1 MNQKKLLPRKRIA
14 LVAHDNMKQQLLEWS
29 KYNKSTLQKH
39 QLFATG
45 TTGSL
50 IENALDIHIIK
61 LMSGPLGGDQQ
72 IGAMIAEGKI
82 DVLIFFW
89 DPMSA
94 QPHDPDIK
102 ALLRLGAVWN
112 IPIACN
118 RSTADFLLTS
128 PIMNEEY
135 EVSLPDYITY
145 LNRKV

>member
-1 MNQKKLLPRKRIA
+1 MNSKTLLARKRVA
-14 LVAHDNMKQQLLEWS
+14 LVAHDNMKAQLVEWA
-29 KYNKSTLQKH
+29 KYNKATLLKH

-45 TTGSL
+45 TTGTL
-50 IENALDIHIIK
+50 LEDALDVHITK

-72 IGAMIAEGKI
+72 IGALIAEGKI
-82 DVLIFFW
+82 DVLVFFW

-118 RSTADFLLTS
+118 RSSADFLLTS
-128 PIMNEEY
+128 PIMNQEY
-135 EVSLPDYITY
+135 EVTLPDYASY